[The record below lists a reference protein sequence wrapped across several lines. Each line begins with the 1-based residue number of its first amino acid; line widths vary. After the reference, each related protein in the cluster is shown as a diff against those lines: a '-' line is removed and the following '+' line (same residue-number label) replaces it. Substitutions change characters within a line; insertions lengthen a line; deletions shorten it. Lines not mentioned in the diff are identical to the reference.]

1 MEIDYLIIALA
12 LLVGIVV
19 IILLIRKNRKDQ
31 KDFEQKLNQEDIDPE
46 HHKDE
51 KI

>member
-19 IILLIRKNRKDQ
+19 IILLFLKNQKDR